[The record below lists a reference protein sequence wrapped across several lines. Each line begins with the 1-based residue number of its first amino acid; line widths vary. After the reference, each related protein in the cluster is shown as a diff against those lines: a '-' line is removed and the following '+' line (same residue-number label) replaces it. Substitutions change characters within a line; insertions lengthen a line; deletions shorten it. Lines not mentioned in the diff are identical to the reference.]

1 MTEAPGWASPSE
13 PGDGTGHQDQPPP
26 PHPGLDQGQPPGA
39 PDGQP
44 LPPPGWSA
52 QQPPP
57 AGPGW
62 GAPGWGAPP
71 PGPGWGL
78 PGWQTTARSA
88 FKPGIVPLR
97 PLGVGEILDGAISGI
112 RANPKVMLGLS
123 AIVVAISE
131 IVQTVVLWLLLRG
144 TVASLITTDGTEP
157 SRRDVLNFLGASVGT
172 LGITLVITVLARL
185 VLTGILTV
193 VVSRLVIARPVSLAE
208 AWRAALPRL
217 LPLLGLILLS
227 SVVTVLILAVGTGPG
242 LLLLGLTG
250 SGPGGALL
258 MLFGL
263 CLSAVVAVFVW
274 VRYFSLA
281 SPALVLEKQGV
292 FASMKRSGTLVR
304 SSWWRVFGILL
315 LALVIAGIIAAIIQ
329 MPFTLLSRGGDL
341 VGGTGNGAF
350 VTSLGGMLV
359 AAIGGII
366 AGTITQP
373 FSAGVSV
380 LLYVDQRMRREGLDI
395 ELTRAATAEQP
406 APTPSY
412 PPTPGQPPAGW

>member
-1 MTEAPGWASPSE
+1 M
-13 PGDGTGHQDQPPP
+13 
-26 PHPGLDQGQPPGA
+26 
-39 PDGQP
+39 
-44 LPPPGWSA
+44 
-52 QQPPP
+52 
-57 AGPGW
+57 
-62 GAPGWGAPP
+62 
-71 PGPGWGL
+71 
-78 PGWQTTARSA
+78 PGWQSGAQAA

-131 IVQTVVLWLLLRG
+131 IVQTFVLWLLLRG
-144 TVASLITTDGTEP
+144 TAANLITTDGTAP
-157 SRRDVLNFLGASVGT
+157 TSHDVLNFLGASAST
-172 LGITLVITVLARL
+172 LAITLVITVLARL

-193 VVSRLVIARPVSLAE
+193 VVSRLVIARPVSLGE
-208 AWRAALPRL
+208 AWRAARPRL

-227 SVVTVLILAVGTGPG
+227 SLITMLILAVGIGPG
-242 LLLLGLTG
+242 LLVLGLTG
-250 SGPGGALL
+250 SAAGGVVLALL
-258 MLFGL
+258 GMALA
-263 CLSAVVAVFVW
+263 AVVAVFVW

-292 FASMKRSGTLVR
+292 FAAMGRSGTLVR

-329 MPFTLLSRGGDL
+329 MPFTLLSRGGDAL
-341 VGGTGNGAF
+341 GGTADGTF

-395 ELTRAATAEQP
+395 ELTRAATAAQP
-406 APTPSY
+406 SPTPSY